1 MAGAIPRAGGT
12 LELGRET
19 LARSHAVPLL
29 QLFALTLLVIPSDTV
44 FKAFGATGYPAALVG
59 MFAFVAFAA
68 ATLVGLHNPL
78 RHANPVRG
86 VLCLL
91 WLAALLSYVL
101 IDRSALTVAEAAG
114 ADRWL
119 LQLGMV
125 TGVVLVAAELLH
137 SVEDVRRV
145 LRVLCWGGAFCGVV
159 AALQY
164 WISLDLAPYLRDLPG
179 FSLNSENLGI
189 LTRGALNRVT
199 GTAVYPIELGV
210 VAGMLLPL
218 AIYLA
223 IYDTE
228 RSARWRWAP
237 VALIALAIPT
247 SVSRSAVLSVT
258 VALALLVVL
267 MPVRQRLVALG
278 AIPFGV
284 VAVFMAAPG
293 LIGTL
298 NSFFEAGTSDASVAT
313 RVSDYPLV
321 GQFVQEA
328 PWFGRGGGT
337 YIPENVLD
345 VLDNQ
350 YLKTA
355 VELGL
360 VGVVVL
366 AAFFLVPVIAAL
378 TARRRS
384 GDPEFRLLCAALA
397 GSALAAGVCSLTFD
411 SLAYPMF
418 IGVHALV
425 IGLIG
430 ACWRL
435 SAGARAPAAEHA
447 GDRSAAAETVFRGPT
462 TLPAGG

>member
-1 MAGAIPRAGGT
+1 M
-12 LELGRET
+12 
-19 LARSHAVPLL
+19 
-29 QLFALTLLVIPSDTV
+29 
-44 FKAFGATGYPAALVG
+44 
-59 MFAFVAFAA
+59 
-68 ATLVGLHNPL
+68 
-78 RHANPVRG
+78 
-86 VLCLL
+86 
-91 WLAALLSYVL
+91 
-101 IDRSALTVAEAAG
+101 AEAAG

-119 LQLGMV
+119 LQLVDDHRG
-125 TGVVLVAAELLH
+125 GLVAAELLN
-137 SVEDVRRV
+137 SLEDMRRV
-145 LRVLCWGGAFCGVV
+145 LRVLCWGGAFCGIV

-164 WISLDLAPYLRDLPG
+164 WISLDIAPYLRDLPG
-179 FSLNSENLGI
+179 FSLNTENAGI
-189 LTRGALNRVT
+189 LARGALNRVS

-218 AIYLA
+218 ATYLA

-258 VALALLVVL
+258 VAFALLVVL
-267 MPVRQRLVALG
+267 MPVRQRLAALC
-278 AIPFGV
+278 AIPFAL
-284 VAVFMAAPG
+284 VAVFMTAPG

-298 NSFFEAGTSDASVAT
+298 SSFFGAGTKDASVAT

-321 GQFVQEA
+321 GEFVQEA

-337 YIPENVLD
+337 YSPENVLD

-378 TARRRS
+378 IARRRS
-384 GDPEFRLLCAALA
+384 RDPEFRLLCAALT

-418 IGVHALV
+418 VGVHALV
-425 IGLIG
+425 VGLIG
-430 ACWRL
+430 AAWRL
-435 SAGARAPAAEHA
+435 SAGAKARATEHA
-447 GDRSAAAETVFRGPT
+447 GERSAPAETVLMGPT